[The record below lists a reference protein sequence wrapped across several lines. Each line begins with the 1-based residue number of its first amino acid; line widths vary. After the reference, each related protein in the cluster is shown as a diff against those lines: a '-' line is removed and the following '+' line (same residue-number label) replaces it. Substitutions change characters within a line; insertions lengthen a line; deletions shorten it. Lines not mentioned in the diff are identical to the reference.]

1 MCVKW
6 LVNYRGCWR
15 QSNLENSCLPK
26 YIYIKI
32 VVKTFTCQITHIDI
46 LDSATF
52 GLNVR
57 PDLIIHSIIL
67 LHTLVF

>member
-1 MCVKW
+1 M
-6 LVNYRGCWR
+6 
-15 QSNLENSCLPK
+15 ENSCLPK

-57 PDLIIHSIIL
+57 PDLIIQSIIL
-67 LHTLVF
+67 LHTLVFRLSQQAQQKLILKRA